1 MAVIELETVIHAP
14 IDRCFDLARCIDLHT
29 RSVEITHETAIA
41 GVTSGLIGLGQTV
54 TWRGKHLGLWHT
66 HQSEIV
72 GYERPT
78 FFSDRMLAG
87 RFKSFYHEHHFTG
100 QGDVTLMRDVLKF
113 EAPIPV
119 LGRIA
124 ESLFLTSYLKHFLAS
139 RNSIIKRTA
148 ESDAWKDYLPK

>member
-1 MAVIELETVIHAP
+1 MAIIELETVIRAP

-29 RSVEITHETAIA
+29 RSVEMTRETAIA
-41 GVTSGLIGLGQTV
+41 GVTTGLIGLGQTV

-87 RFKSFYHEHHFTG
+87 RFKSFYHEHHFER
-100 QGDVTLMRDVLKF
+100 QGDATLMRDMLKF
-113 EAPIPV
+113 EAPVPV
-119 LGRIA
+119 LGKLA
-124 ESLFLTSYLKHFLAS
+124 EILFLTSYLKGFLAG
-139 RNSIIKRTA
+139 RNSMVKHIA
-148 ESDAWKDYLPK
+148 ESDEWKDYLP